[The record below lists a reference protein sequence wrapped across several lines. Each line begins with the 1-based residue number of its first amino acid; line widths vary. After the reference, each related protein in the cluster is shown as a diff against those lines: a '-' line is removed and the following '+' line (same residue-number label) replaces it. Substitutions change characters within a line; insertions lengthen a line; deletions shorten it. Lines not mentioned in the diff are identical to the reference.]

1 MYRKFASDYEKCCA
15 DSRDNSSDNAYDSV
29 YLLGFCIV
37 LFLYEII
44 YPCRKNCSGSLK
56 MLAKSKK
63 AEIISST
70 MSFFVPPNSVALSSF
85 FDCCF
90 HFCSPFHTLC
100 GMPYY
105 TRRGIGCQWEIQI
118 CKKIPPKTAV
128 NVYAVKF

>member
-56 MLAKSKK
+56 MLAKSEK

-70 MSFFVPPNSVALSSF
+70 MSFFVPPNSIALSSF
-85 FDCCF
+85 SIAVFIF
-90 HFCSPFHTLC
+90 VLLSI
-100 GMPYY
+100 PYGVCLIIHVGY
-105 TRRGIGCQWEIQI
+105 RLSMG
-118 CKKIPPKTAV
+118 
-128 NVYAVKF
+128 NSNL